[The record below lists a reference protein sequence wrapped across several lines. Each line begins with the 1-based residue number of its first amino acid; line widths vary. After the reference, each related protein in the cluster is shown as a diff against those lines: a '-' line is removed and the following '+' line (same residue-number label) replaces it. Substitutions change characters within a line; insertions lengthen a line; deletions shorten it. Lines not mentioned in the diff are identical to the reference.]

1 MSKIFFDKLRFY
13 SSVSAAGRIRVTLNR
28 SPSMVRRKSP
38 PWSDMRLVA
47 MDRPRPLP
55 SVERELSPRTKRSVS
70 SSAEMF
76 RG

>member
-1 MSKIFFDKLRFY
+1 MRRY
-13 SSVSAAGRIRVTLNR
+13 SCFSSCSARGRIRVTLNR

-47 MDRPRPLP
+47 MDSPSPLP
-55 SVERELSPRTKRSVS
+55 SVDRELSPRTNRSVS

>member
-1 MSKIFFDKLRFY
+1 
-13 SSVSAAGRIRVTLNR
+13 
-28 SPSMVRRKSP
+28 
-38 PWSDMRLVA
+38 